1 MNALAKLLAG
11 LGLLLLG
18 IAAVTYVYYD
28 VVEKKQARADAEA
41 VGEFFGEL
49 LSGDQE
55 NQE

>member
-1 MNALAKLLAG
+1 MNALAKLFAG

-28 VVEKKQARADAEA
+28 VSEKKQARADAEA

-49 LSGDQE
+49 LSRDLE
-55 NQE
+55 EE